1 MLPHKE
7 RDKELVKFGLFC
19 CKDREQMTI
28 VLCKTQLHQ
37 RSWPFAKNGTTANSQ
52 VMLAFIAVCSIK
64 LPFARTND
72 DYNTGYTPTDARA
85 MTEIRIHNEFSKG
98 EMMTMIVMLTAADG
112 GSMTRIEHLNETI
125 KILDDIGTNFK
136 VKNRSFYDFCD
147 SFCNLNEPVL
157 QFRNGMLLLQ
167 QQQHQSINVTTEAF
181 EQRINLSYPI
191 ISIVGHE
198 LDVSANFYG
207 VDTIQCADV
216 SSKSL
221 TNIKSVK
228 VIALIF
234 RDIRPSTWTKEDV
247 AVWDKSIRNQYV
259 DGNNKSALVHV
270 HPFSIPYLQDE
281 ISRTSKSISPYI
293 VAGFIIMCLFSVTTV
308 YVCAKYFDQWSLHKV
323 VYAIVAC
330 ITPLLAT
337 STSLG
342 LMLWCNMRF
351 ASILLL
357 TSFLVLAIGVDDAFV
372 MINAWER
379 ICKERRLRPPVNDKL
394 RDRIAEVL
402 VGVGPSITITSV
414 TNMLAFGI
422 GALSAPPD
430 TQLFCIAS
438 AIAMFFDLVY
448 TITLYLAVISVGGMH
463 EMKIEKQK
471 AVLTVA
477 CNGHDKNKTAPDV
490 VVKGEAKLSSLWCSY
505 CDWLSSSYTTIT
517 ILLIMICYWSISVY
531 GASQI
536 KPGLSTKKF
545 FVKRSPINE
554 VVNIRDR
561 YIRNERTFV
570 TVIVRN
576 VGDLTNATRRAR
588 IYSMVEQFEA
598 IPESKGAQF
607 THFWLRDYDAFISTS
622 DIETEMPDYT
632 DTEYEP
638 YKFHSIRQFLLWPEY
653 KHWAG
658 FLKMDNK
665 NQRIIS
671 FSLIATYHGDNLSA
685 YGERLALLRKWRKI
699 VDSYPD
705 LSASV
710 FEEFAQ
716 FTDQIETLIP
726 RTVQSSLYTLISMI
740 LVCSLLMPNF
750 AAVTAASISIF
761 SIFIGVVGF
770 LTLWGIDLDPISTTT
785 IIISIGMSVDYPAHV
800 TFHYYQQN
808 LKKVSKTPAQKMSE
822 ALSIIAY
829 PLLQCCLS
837 NLFLLCCLLFV
848 SAYTSEVIVKTVSLV
863 VVIGSFHALVVIPA
877 YLCAPCQ
884 RQCFV
889 QSD

>member
-1 MLPHKE
+1 
-7 RDKELVKFGLFC
+7 
-19 CKDREQMTI
+19 
-28 VLCKTQLHQ
+28 
-37 RSWPFAKNGTTANSQ
+37 
-52 VMLAFIAVCSIK
+52 MLAFIAVCSIK

-98 EMMTMIVMLTAADG
+98 EMMAMIVMLTAADG
-112 GSMTRIEHLNETI
+112 GSMTRIEHLNETV

-259 DGNNKSALVHV
+259 EYVCNFMNLTRIQTDKRRRRMHEGTHRIFIVFKKCFALRLKKFQRQKCFEKKELVNFSGNNKSALVHV

-665 NQRIIS
+665 NQRK
-671 FSLIATYHGDNLSA
+671 LIALQLYTLQRCIFEQNKIRRSD
-685 YGERLALLRKWRKI
+685 RK
-699 VDSYPD
+699 PD

-848 SAYTSEVIVKTVSLV
+848 SAYTSEIEHSATDEIVGL
-863 VVIGSFHALVVIPA
+863 
-877 YLCAPCQ
+877 
-884 RQCFV
+884 
-889 QSD
+889 